1 MHQILEEY
9 LGKEHNMS
17 KKNNGLTG
25 LEKYLLE
32 EIGVEFKACIYFFC
46 YLFFYSMYKLLG
58 GSTSASIIHM
68 AEMIFL
74 TYVMCYVQIYFM
86 KNFDEGEEFRL
97 KELLLSMLCGTIFTI
112 ASWFFDWFDKNIP
125 VTVGFFL
132 FVVFAYFCG
141 FLVYK
146 IRRTLESK
154 ALNNDLK
161 AFKERGKVNE

>member
-1 MHQILEEY
+1 
-9 LGKEHNMS
+9 MS

-46 YLFFYSMYKLLG
+46 YLFFYSIYRLLG
-58 GSTSASIIHM
+58 GSISASIIHM

-86 KNFDEGEEFRL
+86 KNFDEGEEFKL
-97 KELLLSMLCGTIFTI
+97 KELLLSMLCGAIFTI
-112 ASWFFDWFDKNIP
+112 ASWFFGWFDKNVP
-125 VTVGFFL
+125 VTIGFFL

-141 FLVYK
+141 F
-146 IRRTLESK
+146 
-154 ALNNDLK
+154 
-161 AFKERGKVNE
+161 

>member
-1 MHQILEEY
+1 
-9 LGKEHNMS
+9 MS

-25 LEKYLLE
+25 LERYLLE

-68 AEMIFL
+68 AEMIIL
-74 TYVMCYVQIYFM
+74 TYVMCYVQIYLM
-86 KNFDEGEEFRL
+86 RNFDEGEEFRL
-97 KELLLSMLCGTIFTI
+97 KELLLSVLCGAIFTI
-112 ASWFFDWFDKNIP
+112 ASWLFGWFDKNVP
-125 VTVGFFL
+125 VTIGFFL

-154 ALNNDLK
+154 ALNEDLQ